1 MGIYLDNASATP
13 IHPEVFSAMTPYLQE
28 HFGNAAAN
36 NAYGRKA
43 KEAIEDSRGTIA
55 RLLKVSADEIIFTTS
70 GTEANNMA
78 LVTAIAGHGI
88 DHVITSPFEH
98 SGVLQTLGALQKKYN
113 TRISFL
119 RHYRYGRLDLSH
131 LEYLL
136 RTNTRNLISVMHA
149 NNLTGLVNPIADIA
163 ELGKR
168 YGACFHS
175 DTIQTIGKYALNLQK
190 TNLDFASASA
200 HKFHGPMGAGFLF
213 NRKGRRVTQIIY
225 GGSQEKQ
232 VRAGTE
238 NVAGIVGL
246 AKALETAYWDIEDTN
261 TYLKGLKHRMI
272 AKLQEQVPG
281 VRINN
286 SVSEESLPTIL
297 SVSFPY
303 MGQKS
308 LSGYLDDIGVAIS
321 GSSGYPTQ
329 QSTAVFKALGISQE
343 METVRF
349 SFSKKNT
356 PDEIDTV
363 VENLVLLYQGVAA

>member
-13 IHPEVFSAMTPYLQE
+13 IHPEVFSAMAPYLQE

-43 KEAIEDSRGTIA
+43 KEAIEDSRSTIA
-55 RLLKVSADEIIFTTS
+55 RLLKVSAEEIIFTSS

-98 SGVLQTLGALQKKYN
+98 SGVLQTLGALRKKHN

-119 RHYRYGRLDLSH
+119 RHDRNGRLDLSH

-168 YGACFHS
+168 YGAYFHS

-190 TNLDFASASA
+190 TDLDFASASA

-225 GGSQEKQ
+225 GSQEKQ
-232 VRAGTE
+232 ARAGAE

-261 TYLKGLKHRMI
+261 TYLKGLKQRMI
-272 AKLQEQVPG
+272 ARLQNQVPG
-281 VRINN
+281 IRVN
-286 SVSEESLPTIL
+286 SGVSVESLPTIL

-303 MGQKS
+303 RSQKS
-308 LSGYLDDIGVAIS
+308 LSSYLDDIGVAVS
-321 GSSGYPTQ
+321 GNFGYPTQ
-329 QSTAVFKALGISQE
+329 QSITVFKALGISQE

-356 PDEIDTV
+356 AEEIDTV